1 VVGAVLVFH
10 DVTQQRALASQMA
23 HMAHHDALTDL
34 PNRTLFRDRLEQ
46 AVSQA
51 QRTGGELAVLFGDL
65 DRFKHVNDTLGHAV
79 GDQVMVEAANR
90 LKHCIGEGNTVS
102 RWAGDEFGIL
112 LPRTDTAATTVNEL
126 AERIVL
132 ALAEPIHVEGYP
144 DPVEIGISLGI
155 SLYPLDA
162 SDSDALMQSADVALY
177 DVKRNGRG
185 SYQFFSEAMNEGAR
199 ERVGMEAILRQAI
212 RNENLE
218 LQYQPRVRL
227 SSGHVT
233 SLEALVRLRH
243 GGEQISPTR
252 FIRIAEESGLIS
264 LVGHWVIESV
274 CRQLR
279 AWSSTGLRNL
289 KVSINVSPM
298 QARREDFSATLLAAT
313 RRHGICPSQ
322 IELEITESTL
332 VEPKQRITTNLSKLR
347 EAGFTVALDD
357 FGTGY
362 SSLSYLNRLP
372 IDTLKIDRTFVTD
385 SGSLEGGAVVA
396 AIVALGKAL
405 GKGIVAEGVETQE
418 QLDWLR
424 TIGCDEVQGYL
435 FAPPLEVGDLEG
447 VLRAG
452 GLLPQD
458 T

>member
-1 VVGAVLVFH
+1 
-10 DVTQQRALASQMA
+10 
-23 HMAHHDALTDL
+23 
-34 PNRTLFRDRLEQ
+34 
-46 AVSQA
+46 
-51 QRTGGELAVLFGDL
+51 
-65 DRFKHVNDTLGHAV
+65 
-79 GDQVMVEAANR
+79 
-90 LKHCIGEGNTVS
+90 
-102 RWAGDEFGIL
+102 
-112 LPRTDTAATTVNEL
+112 
-126 AERIVL
+126 
-132 ALAEPIHVEGYP
+132 
-144 DPVEIGISLGI
+144 
-155 SLYPLDA
+155 
-162 SDSDALMQSADVALY
+162 
-177 DVKRNGRG
+177 
-185 SYQFFSEAMNEGAR
+185 
-199 ERVGMEAILRQAI
+199 
-212 RNENLE
+212 
-218 LQYQPRVRL
+218 
-227 SSGHVT
+227 
-233 SLEALVRLRH
+233 
-243 GGEQISPTR
+243 
-252 FIRIAEESGLIS
+252 
-264 LVGHWVIESV
+264 VIESV

-332 VEPKQRITTNLSKLR
+332 VEPKQRITANLSKLQK
-347 EAGFTVALDD
+347 AGFTVALDD

-385 SGSLEGGAVVA
+385 CGSLEGGAVVA

-435 FAPPLEVGDLEG
+435 FAPPLEVGELES
-447 VLRAG
+447 VLRAR